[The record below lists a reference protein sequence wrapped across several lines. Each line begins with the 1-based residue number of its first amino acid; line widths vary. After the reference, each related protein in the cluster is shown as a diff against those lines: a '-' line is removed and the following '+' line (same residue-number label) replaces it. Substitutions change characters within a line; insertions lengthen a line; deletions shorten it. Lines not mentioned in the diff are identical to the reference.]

1 MLHTVVYTFLL
12 FSKNL
17 YENSISDQ
25 RVDYTEFSKLM
36 NNFGRSHR
44 EDFGELVED
53 LKMNRNE
60 REEMKEYVER
70 YVFDVRFQK
79 NLSQSSLNIFNSIH

>member
-1 MLHTVVYTFLL
+1 
-12 FSKNL
+12 
-17 YENSISDQ
+17 
-25 RVDYTEFSKLM
+25 M

-79 NLSQSSLNIFNSIH
+79 ISRNHHLTYLIAYIEAG